1 MTVWACRVEIPVED
15 LGRLRLPRARIRY
28 KDGYVRLGYTWGRT
42 RITATLEDR
51 EGRLLPAPTQ
61 VEACAKAALMGRVIA
76 YRLMKHNRYHPGEDA
91 GQRGQARVSLWD
103 NSIKRVRDFDPACLR
118 TALT

>member
-1 MTVWACRVEIPVED
+1 MTGWACRVEIPVKD

-61 VEACAKAALMGRVIA
+61 TEACAKAALMGRVIA
-76 YRLMKHNRYHPGEDA
+76 YRLMRHNRYAPGEPA
-91 GQRGQARVSLWD
+91 GDRGAIQVAV
-103 NSIKRVRDFDPACLR
+103 A
-118 TALT
+118 